1 MALSRTDAIKKLS
14 LFCNSNEY
22 PVLDTNELGQLID
35 EHQRTITWTAN
46 TLYIINTEIEPAV
59 RNGRKYTCVVAG
71 TSGASAPNFPDFG
84 YTGQQFSDGND
95 IIWQDTGAAF
105 NEIYD
110 VRAAIR
116 QAFILKASKISHLI
130 DTEDGQNKLKMSAL
144 KDSFL
149 KMAEK
154 YRPMDIL

>member
-14 LFCNSNEY
+14 LFCNSTEY
-22 PVLDTNELGQLID
+22 PALDTNELGQLID
-35 EHQRTITWTAN
+35 EHQRTQTWTAN
-46 TLYIINTEIEPAV
+46 TAYTVNTEIEPAI
-59 RNGRKYTCVVAG
+59 RNGRKYTCIIAG
-71 TSGASAPNFPDFG
+71 TSGSSTPNFPDYG
-84 YTGQQFSDGND
+84 YTGQILSDGVT
-95 IIWQDTGAAF
+95 IVWQDTGAAF

-110 VRAAIR
+110 VRAATR
-116 QAFILKASKISHLI
+116 QAFILKASKVSHLI
-130 DTEDGQNKLKMSAL
+130 DTSDGQNKLSMSTL

>member
-22 PVLDTNELGQLID
+22 PSLDTNELGQLID
-35 EHQRTITWTAN
+35 EHQRTETWTAS
-46 TLYIINTEIEPAV
+46 TAYTVNTEIEPAV
-59 RNGRKYTCVVAG
+59 RNGRKYTCIIGGISG
-71 TSGASAPNFPDFG
+71 TSTPNFPDYG
-84 YTGQQFSDGND
+84 YTGQQFSDGTD
-95 IIWQDTGAAF
+95 IVWQDTGAAF

-130 DTEDGQNKLKMSAL
+130 DIEDGENKLKMSAL

>member
-22 PVLDTNELGQLID
+22 PSLDTNELGQLID
-35 EHQRTITWTAN
+35 EHQRTQTWTAN
-46 TLYIINTEIEPAV
+46 TAYTVNTEIEPAV

-71 TSGASAPNFPDFG
+71 TSGSSTPNFPDYG

-95 IIWQDTGAAF
+95 IVWQDTGAAF

-116 QAFILKASKISHLI
+116 QAFILKASKVSHLI
-130 DTEDGQNKLKMSAL
+130 DTSDGQNKLSMAAL

>member
-22 PVLDTNELGQLID
+22 PALDSNELGQLID
-35 EHQRTITWTAN
+35 EHKRTETWTAN
-46 TLYIINTEIEPAV
+46 TAYTVNTEIEPAV
-59 RNGRKYTCVVAG
+59 RNGRKYTCIIAG
-71 TSGASAPNFPDFG
+71 TSGSSTPNFPDYG
-84 YTGQQFSDGND
+84 YTGQQFSDGNN
-95 IIWQDTGAAF
+95 IVWQDTGASF

-130 DTEDGQNKLKMSAL
+130 DVADGENNLKMSAL